1 MLNFRNINFIKLKK
15 NSIWKKHG
23 QSFLRNLYL
32 PSVSPKSKKIA
43 CAIFLDTYCHMWL
56 KAWNL
61 VKSLLFLHL
70 AYFCFLLYLPCI
82 NSHLT
87 YHLIIF
93 GQDLTQM
100 SLAFNLFKK
109 INFIFYLY
117 GCFATCVSMHHMHAC
132 CLQRPEVGVR
142 SLGNRITDN
151 LSTTWMLGLK
161 CQLSGKAANALKH
174 WPISSVPW
182 LSPCLFL
189 SVLGWN

>member
-1 MLNFRNINFIKLKK
+1 MKKARSVLFEEFIPTFCISQVQENSLCHLSGHLLSHVTEGLK
-15 NSIWKKHG
+15 SG
-23 QSFLRNLYL
+23 Q
-32 PSVSPKSKKIA
+32 V
-43 CAIFLDTYCHMWL
+43 
-56 KAWNL
+56 
-61 VKSLLFLHL
+61 LFLHL

-174 WPISSVPW
+174 
-182 LSPCLFL
+182 
-189 SVLGWN
+189 